1 MAANLTLPQFKKR
14 DKFSHKGSYGHALIA
29 AGSYGKI
36 GAAVLSVK
44 AALHSGAG
52 LVTALIPKCGYEIMQ
67 ISNPEAMVI
76 VSGEN
81 ELLQLPDLTAFN
93 TLAVGPGI
101 GISENTVE
109 FLKNLLQQ
117 YRQPMV
123 LDADALNII
132 SKNETLLEMVP
143 ENSVLTPHVGEFRRL
158 AGVWNSD
165 NEKMEKLLELSV
177 KHKLVTV
184 LKGAHTTVVS
194 PDGKTYINN
203 TGNPG
208 MAKGGSGDVLTG
220 IITSLLSQ
228 GYTSTDASVLAVY
241 IHGLAGDFAQTNLGE
256 TAMTASD
263 IISYLPKSFK
273 TLE

>member
-1 MAANLTLPQFKKR
+1 MPNLTLPQLKAR

-29 AGSYGKI
+29 AGSYGKM

-52 LVTALIPKCGYEIMQ
+52 LVTARIPKCGYDIMQ

-81 ELLQLPDLTAFN
+81 ELQQVPDLTAF
-93 TLAVGPGI
+93 TSIAVGPGI
-101 GISENTVE
+101 GTSENTVD

-117 YRQPMV
+117 FRQPLV

-132 SKNETLLEMVP
+132 SGNEALLELIP

-158 AGVWNSD
+158 VGVWNSD
-165 NEKMEKLLELSV
+165 DEKMEKLIALSV
-177 KHKLVTV
+177 RHKVVTI
-184 LKGAHTTVVS
+184 LKGANTTVVS
-194 PDGKTYINN
+194 AEGKTYINN

-220 IITSLLSQ
+220 IIISLLSQ
-228 GYTSTDASVLAVY
+228 AYSSTDAAVLGVY
-241 IHGLAGDFAQTNLGE
+241 IHGLAGDFAKTDLGE

-263 IISYLPKSFK
+263 IISNLPKAFK

>member
-14 DKFSHKGSYGHALIA
+14 DKFSHKGSYGHLLIA
-29 AGSYGKI
+29 AGSYGKM

-44 AALHSGAG
+44 SALHSGAG
-52 LVTALIPKCGYEIMQ
+52 LVTALIPKCGYDIMQ
-67 ISNPEAMVI
+67 IRNPEAMVI

-81 ELLQLPDLTAFN
+81 ELHKVPDLTAF
-93 TLAVGPGI
+93 TTIAVGPGI
-101 GISENTVE
+101 GTSDNTVE

-117 YRQPMV
+117 FRQPIV

-132 SKNETLLEMVP
+132 SVDEKLIEIIP
-143 ENSVLTPHVGEFRRL
+143 ENSVLTPHVGEFKRL
-158 AGVWNSD
+158 VGDWNNE
-165 NEKMEKLLELSV
+165 NEKMEKLTELSV
-177 KHKLVTV
+177 KRKLVTV
-184 LKGAHTTVVS
+184 LKGANTTVVS

-220 IITSLLSQ
+220 ITTSLLAQ
-228 GYTSTDASVLAVY
+228 GYSSADAAVLGVY
-241 IHGLAGDFAQTNLGE
+241 IHGLAGDLAKIDLGE
-256 TAMTASD
+256 TAMTAAD
-263 IISYLPKSFK
+263 IISYLPKAFK

>member
-1 MAANLTLPQFKKR
+1 MPANLTLPQFKKR
-14 DKFSHKGSYGHALIA
+14 DKFSHKGSYGHLLIA
-29 AGSYGKI
+29 AGSYGKM

-52 LVTALIPKCGYEIMQ
+52 LVTALIPKCGCEIMQ

-81 ELLQLPDLTAFN
+81 ELHQVPDLTAF
-93 TLAVGPGI
+93 TTIAVGPGI
-101 GISENTVE
+101 GTWDNTVE
-109 FLKNLLQQ
+109 LLKNLLQQ
-117 YRQPMV
+117 FRQPLV

-132 SKNETLLEMVP
+132 SKNETLLDLIS

-158 AGVWNSD
+158 VGVWNSD
-165 NEKMEKLLELSV
+165 NEKIDKLIALSI

-184 LKGAHTTVVS
+184 LKGTHTTVVS
-194 PDGKTYINN
+194 PEGKTYINN

-220 IITSLLSQ
+220 IITSLLAQ
-228 GYTSTDASVLAVY
+228 GYSSADAAVLGVY
-241 IHGLAGDFAQTNLGE
+241 IHGLAGDFAKTELGE

-263 IISYLPKSFK
+263 IISYLPKAFK

>member
-1 MAANLTLPQFKKR
+1 MLANLTLPKLIER

-29 AGSYGKI
+29 AGSYGKM

-52 LVTALIPKCGYEIMQ
+52 LVTALVPECGYDIMQ
-67 ISNPEAMVI
+67 ISNPEAMVL
-76 VSGEN
+76 VSGEK
-81 ELLQLPDLTAFN
+81 ELHEVLDLTSFN
-93 TLAVGPGI
+93 TIGVGPGI
-101 GISENTVE
+101 GTSESAAD

-123 LDADALNII
+123 LDADVLNII
-132 SKNETLLEMVP
+132 SGNEALLELIP

-158 AGVWNSD
+158 VGVWNSD
-165 NEKMEKLLELSV
+165 NEEMEKLIALSV
-177 KHKLVTV
+177 KHRLVTE
-184 LKGAHTTVVS
+184 LKGANTTVVS
-194 PDGKTYINN
+194 PEGKTYINS

-220 IITSLLSQ
+220 IITSLLAQ
-228 GYTSTDASVLAVY
+228 GYSSTDAAVLGVY
-241 IHGLAGDFAQTNLGE
+241 IHGLAGDFAKTDLGE
-256 TAMTASD
+256 TAITASD
-263 IISYLPKSFK
+263 IISYLPQAFK

>member
-1 MAANLTLPQFKKR
+1 MLNLTLPQLKAR

-29 AGSYGKI
+29 AGSYGRM

-44 AALHSGAG
+44 AVLHSGAG

-76 VSGEN
+76 ISGEGA
-81 ELLQLPDLTAFN
+81 LHQVPDLTAFN
-93 TLAVGPGI
+93 TIAVGPGI
-101 GISENTVE
+101 GTSGSSVY
-109 FLKNLLQQ
+109 FLKKLLQQ

-123 LDADALNII
+123 LDADALNIV
-132 SKNETLLEMVP
+132 SGNEALLELIP
-143 ENSVLTPHVGEFRRL
+143 ENSVLTPHVGEFKRL
-158 AGVWNSD
+158 VGVWNSD
-165 NEKMEKLLELSV
+165 DEKMEKLIALSI

-184 LKGAHTTVVS
+184 LKGANTTVVS
-194 PDGKTYINN
+194 PEGKIYINN

-220 IITSLLSQ
+220 IITSLVAQ
-228 GYTSTDASVLAVY
+228 GYSSTDAAVLGVY
-241 IHGLAGDFAQTNLGE
+241 IHGLAGDFAKTDLGV

-263 IISYLPKSFK
+263 IISYLPKAFK

>member
-1 MAANLTLPQFKKR
+1 MLANLTLPKLIER

-29 AGSYGKI
+29 AGSYGKM

-52 LVTALIPKCGYEIMQ
+52 LVTALVPECGYDIMQ
-67 ISNPEAMVI
+67 ISNPEAMVL
-76 VSGEN
+76 VSGEK
-81 ELLQLPDLTAFN
+81 ELHEVLDLTSFN
-93 TLAVGPGI
+93 TIGVGPGI
-101 GISENTVE
+101 GTSESAAD

-123 LDADALNII
+123 LDADVLNII
-132 SKNETLLEMVP
+132 SGNEALLELIP

-158 AGVWNSD
+158 VGVWNSD
-165 NEKMEKLLELSV
+165 NEEMEKLIALSV

-184 LKGAHTTVVS
+184 LKGANTTVVS
-194 PDGKTYINN
+194 PEGKTYINS

-220 IITSLLSQ
+220 IITSLLAQ
-228 GYTSTDASVLAVY
+228 GYSSTDAAVLGVY
-241 IHGLAGDFAQTNLGE
+241 IHGLAGDFAKTDLGE
-256 TAMTASD
+256 TAITASD
-263 IISYLPKSFK
+263 IISYLPQAFK